1 MVWIDDDVE
10 RELYGNEGNPTALTI
25 GKKPAK

>member
-10 RELYGNEGNPTALTI
+10 REKRGQVVLVAHEVKAERLT
-25 GKKPAK
+25 